1 MHLLRL
7 NLRVEL
13 KSKLIALIF
22 ETNSKKFDKEQGLA
36 STTLLMGSWLG
47 VHGRDIET

>member
-1 MHLLRL
+1 MYLLRL

-22 ETNSKKFDKEQGLA
+22 ENNKKFDGEQGLA
-36 STTLLMGSWLG
+36 STTLLMGSWPG
-47 VHGRDIET
+47 VHGRDIGT